1 MDDLFILAHL
11 LSRFITWSAYEGE
24 KKQNMQG
31 NHKENT
37 KEELICYIC
46 CEQTIQ
52 LEQRGMQRIWG
63 IDPIACLTPKV
74 GANLD
79 RKLPLLGGL
88 KIWLCSLCILYIDHR
103 QYLPQGNMHQQ
114 SPQHPCEG
122 NLQDAFCDFCN
133 PKTKMLWVPPQGCPT
148 ELRRGRQKK
157 DSHRLRSASA
167 SHPWTA
173 PDESLNW
180 SGLQFHYITLGNCTK
195 IVLKCLDGKCHRQ
208 ADSSSQQQVH
218 AHWVSCHRA
227 SRAGLPLGWGDLW
240 RKQHKAIPSLVSL
253 H

>member
-11 LSRFITWSAYEGE
+11 LSRFITWSVYEGE

-74 GANLD
+74 GADLD

-88 KIWLCSLCILYIDHR
+88 KIWLRFLCILYIDYR

-122 NLQDAFCDFCN
+122 NLQDAFCDY
-133 PKTKMLWVPPQGCPT
+133 TDQSSAT
-148 ELRRGRQKK
+148 QRQRCCG
-157 DSHRLRSASA
+157 SH
-167 SHPWTA
+167 
-173 PDESLNW
+173 
-180 SGLQFHYITLGNCTK
+180 
-195 IVLKCLDGKCHRQ
+195 
-208 ADSSSQQQVH
+208 
-218 AHWVSCHRA
+218 
-227 SRAGLPLGWGDLW
+227 
-240 RKQHKAIPSLVSL
+240 HKAAPLSYTGEDRRKTHTGCVLHLPRIPGQPQMSLLTGLGYSFTT
-253 H
+253 